1 VVTYFVTGATGFIGS
16 RLVRQLVQEG
26 HAVRAL
32 VRDPWRAESLSVIG
46 VDLRRGDVTE
56 KDSMREPM
64 AGVDGVFH
72 VAGWYK
78 VGTRDIT
85 SGQRINV
92 DGTRNV
98 LELMRELAIPK
109 GVYTSSIAVFGDTRG
124 QLVDESY
131 RHDGPWLSEY
141 DRTKWAAHYQVAE
154 PMMREGLPLVIVQ
167 PGVVYGVGDPSGI
180 GQAIRKFLQ
189 RRLPTIPRDGA
200 ICWAH
205 VEDTARVH
213 LQAMDRGRPGES
225 YVVAGEPHTYAEAM
239 RIASRITGIPPP
251 KLEVPSRTLRRLT
264 PLMAAL
270 ERIAPVPEQYSA
282 EYLRVAA
289 ATYLATSEKARRELG
304 FAPRSL
310 EEGFREVLPAELAN
324 LGLPRPPV

>member
-1 VVTYFVTGATGFIGS
+1 MALYFLTGATGFIGS
-16 RLVRQLVQEG
+16 RLARQLVQEG
-26 HAVRAL
+26 HQVRAL

-46 VDLRRGDVTE
+46 VDLRRGDVTD

-78 VGTRDIT
+78 VGTRDRT

-109 GVYTSSIAVFGDTRG
+109 GVYTSTVAVFGDTGGR
-124 QLVDESY
+124 LVDESY

-154 PMMREGLPLVIVQ
+154 PMMREGLPLVVVQ
-167 PGVVYGVGDPSGI
+167 PGVVYGVGDPSPV
-180 GQAIRKFLQ
+180 GQSTRKLL
-189 RRLPTIPRDGA
+189 RRQLPAAPRDGGS
-200 ICWAH
+200 CFSH
-205 VEDTARVH
+205 VEDAARVH
-213 LQAMDRGRPGES
+213 IQAMDRGRDGES
-225 YVVAGEPHTYAEAM
+225 YVAAGEPHTYAAALRLAA
-239 RIASRITGIPPP
+239 RIAGVPPP
-251 KLEVPSRTLRRLT
+251 KVEVPSRVMRRLARV
-264 PLMAAL
+264 MAVL
-270 ERIAPVPEQYSA
+270 ERVVPVPEEYTA

-289 ATYLATSEKARRELG
+289 ATHMAASDKARRELG
-304 FAPRSL
+304 YAPRSL
-310 EEGFREVLPAELAN
+310 EDGFREVLPAEMAN
-324 LGLPRPPV
+324 LGIPRPG